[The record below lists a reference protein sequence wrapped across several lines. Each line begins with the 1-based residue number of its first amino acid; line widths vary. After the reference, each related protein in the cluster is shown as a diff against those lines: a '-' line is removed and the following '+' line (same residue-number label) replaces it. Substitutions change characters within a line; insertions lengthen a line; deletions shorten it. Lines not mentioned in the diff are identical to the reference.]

1 MDRRA
6 FLQRATSPRPVRA
19 PRVPVPPASRA
30 AVQDDDSPLKP
41 LAIDAGLESYTALLD
56 QPHAAHL
63 LRRTGF
69 GARPNEIDALMGMEA
84 QGAVA
89 VLVED
94 AVNTPLPDPPVWAN
108 EAPPRNQDR
117 NRDQLEA
124 YLQNNAEWML
134 EFRGDWFRQMYLGG
148 LRERMTLFWHNH
160 FVTEADTYFN
170 LAVYAYRY
178 VNTLRTHALGNFK
191 DFVHAIG
198 VDPAMLYY
206 LNGAQSV
213 AGDPN
218 ENYARE
224 LLELFTMGEFDEQ
237 GQANY
242 TQADI
247 QEIARALTGWV
258 PDPFSL
264 TVQHVNALFDN
275 GEKTIFG
282 RTGTWGYDDVIDILF
297 EERGPQIATFVCRKL
312 YQEFVYEAPDEGLVS
327 DLADVFVAND
337 YDLAPVLDVLLQS
350 AHFMDAEAIGA
361 QIKSPVRMVV
371 GLLQEVVFETPPDNL
386 FIFLD
391 RFAAFMEQRI
401 LYPPNVAGWEEHH
414 TWLNTTTLP
423 LRWLVS
429 EFLIYGG
436 RNEQSLDLVPLAEH
450 LLGALDVPLDPSDPK
465 SVFALPLA
473 LAEHLLPVPPETLDL
488 NPPAEGFAGDLDT
501 FPIPQEV
508 LDGPAYV
515 ADLAKIFLVGVP
527 WYEWSLYRPE
537 AAALLLY
544 FTRYLTQMPEFQLT

>member
-19 PRVPVPPASRA
+19 PRVPTRPASRT
-30 AVQDDDSPLKP
+30 AVQDDDIPLKP
-41 LAIDAGLESYTALLD
+41 LAIEAGLERYTAPLD
-56 QPHAAHL
+56 PPHATHL

-69 GARPNEIDALMGMEA
+69 GARPAEIDALVGMDVQTAIPVIVEA
-84 QGAVA
+84 AINA
-89 VLVED
+89 
-94 AVNTPLPDPPVWAN
+94 PLPDPPVWAN
-108 EAPPRNQDR
+108 EAVPRR
-117 NRDQLEA
+117 NDAQRQA
-124 YLQNNAEWML
+124 YIQNNGEWML
-134 EFRGDWFRQMYLGG
+134 ELRGDWFRQMYLGG

-160 FVTEADTYFN
+160 FVTEADAYLN

-178 VNTLRTHALGNFK
+178 VNTLRTHAVGNFK

-198 VDPAMLYY
+198 TDPAMLYY

-213 AGDPN
+213 AGAPN

-224 LLELFTMGEFDEQ
+224 LLELFTMGEFDQQ
-237 GQANY
+237 GSPNY
-242 TQADI
+242 TQDDI

-275 GEKTIFG
+275 SEKTIFG
-282 RTGTWGYDDVIDILF
+282 LTGAWGYDDVIDLLF
-297 EERGPQIATFVCRKL
+297 EERGPQIATFICRKL
-312 YQEFVYEAPDEGLVS
+312 YQAFVYEAPDESLVS
-327 DLADVFVAND
+327 DLADVFVANN

-350 AHFMDAEAIGA
+350 AHFMDEEAIGA
-361 QIKSPVRMVV
+361 QIKSPVTMVV
-371 GLLQEVVFETPPDNL
+371 GLLQEVLFETPPDNL
-386 FIFLD
+386 FFFLD

-429 EFLIYGG
+429 EFLIYGS
-436 RNEQSLDLVPLAEH
+436 RNEQAIDLVPLAEH
-450 LLGALDVPLDPSDPK
+450 LLGALDTPSDPSDPK

-488 NPPAEGFAGDLDT
+488 NPPSEGFGGDLDN